1 MQFFKGDE
9 TELKFYNSLASVFDA
24 VSSHK
29 TDFFNNAFAASPLA
43 DMIFD
48 SGRSPLT
55 NAIVRDIF
63 RLTFKEIFDAFVV
76 AGTFESYLTV
86 FRKIFGSDVVITFT
100 VPGPGQ
106 LAIDIDATGTELS
119 PFVARRIEDNAYI
132 FEHVVDHLGNR
143 IVFQTIKGFQS
154 QYELEKML
162 FELVPGG
169 IFTTISLS
177 LGA

>member
-1 MQFFKGDE
+1 MQYFKGDD
-9 TELKFYNSLASVFDA
+9 TEKKFFAVLDPILTA
-24 VSSHK
+24 VSAHK
-29 TDFFNNAFAASPLA
+29 SDFYSNAYGSAPLA
-43 DMIFD
+43 DMIFE

-55 NAIVRDIF
+55 NAIVQSIF

-86 FRKIFGSDVVITFT
+86 FRKIFGNDVVITFT

-106 LAIDIDATGTELS
+106 LTIDIDATTTELS
-119 PFVARRIEDNAYI
+119 PFVARKIVDNAYV
-132 FEHVVDHLGNR
+132 FENVVDHLSNR

-177 LGA
+177 LGV